1 MDEVDYLVLGGGSAG
16 SVLASRLSEDPSATV
31 ALIEAGGSGDGW
43 MIDTPIANVLTAPT
57 KLNNWAYETVPQP
70 GLGGRRGY
78 QPRGRALGGSSAI
91 NAMIYTRGHPAD
103 YDRWA
108 ALGNPGWSYAETL
121 TYFRKAENNEAIDDA
136 FHGRGGPLNVAN
148 SRSDN
153 PFQQRFLAAAR
164 EAQFPLNDDFNG
176 ARQEGLGLYQVTQIN
191 GERCSAARAY
201 LRPHLGKRPNLRV
214 ETHARAL
221 RLLFDGK
228 RAIGAEILQRGVKRT
243 LRARRETIVSLGAF
257 GSPQL
262 LMLSGVG
269 EASALRALGIAPLID
284 LPGVGANLHDH
295 PDVVLGYASSSRDL
309 VGLSFGALAPL
320 LAAIA
325 RYRRERRGMAT
336 TNFAEAGGFLR
347 TRPDLAQPDIQLHFV
362 IAVVEDH
369 ARNLRWGRGMTCHVC
384 ALKPK
389 SRGSLKLA
397 GLDPLAA
404 PLIDPAFLAEPEDV
418 ETLVA
423 GFKLTQRL
431 MHAPSLS
438 AHWTRELFGG
448 DEANSDDEIR
458 AFLRRRVDTVYHPVG
473 TCAMG
478 PDPKTA
484 VVDAR
489 LRVHGLEALRVVDAS
504 IMPEVVAGNTN
515 APVIMIAEKAA
526 EMMRGDYE
534 RASRA
539 L

>member
-1 MDEVDYLVLGGGSAG
+1 VDEVDFLVLGGGSAG
-16 SVLASRLSEDPSATV
+16 CVLASRLSEDPGATV
-31 ALIEAGGSGDGW
+31 ALFEAGGAGDSW
-43 MIDTPIANVLTAPT
+43 AVETPIAGVLMVPT
-57 KLNNWAYETVPQP
+57 RLNNWAYETVPQP

-78 QPRGRALGGSSAI
+78 QPRGRTLGGSSAI

-108 ALGNPGWSYAETL
+108 ALGNPGWAYADTL
-121 TYFRKAENNEAIDDA
+121 PFFLKAEHNEAFADA
-136 FHGRGGPLNVAN
+136 LHGSGGPLNVAN

-164 EAQFPLNDDFNG
+164 EAQLPLNDDFNG
-176 ARQEGLGLYQVTQIN
+176 ARQEGLGVYQVTQIN

-201 LRPHLGKRPNLRV
+201 LKPHIGKRPNLVV
-214 ETHARAL
+214 ETRARAL
-221 RLLFDGK
+221 RLLFDGR
-228 RAIGAEILQRGVKRT
+228 RAIGAEILQRGAKRIV
-243 LRARRETIVSLGAF
+243 RARRETIVCLGAF

-269 EASALRALGIAPLID
+269 DAAALAALGIAPLVD

-295 PDVVLGYASSSRDL
+295 PDVVLGYSSDSRDL
-309 VGLSFGALAPL
+309 LGLSFGAIGPL
-320 LAAIA
+320 LSAIG

-336 TNFAEAGGFLR
+336 TNFAEAGGFLK
-347 TRPDLAQPDIQLHFV
+347 TRPDLAQPDVQLHFV
-362 IAVVEDH
+362 VAVVEDH
-369 ARNLRWGRGMTCHVC
+369 ARKLGWGRGMTCHVC

-397 GLDPLAA
+397 GPDPLAD
-404 PLIDPAFLAEPEDV
+404 PLIDPAFLAAPEDV

-423 GFKLTQRL
+423 GVKLTQRL
-431 MHAPSLS
+431 MAAPSLR

-448 DEANSDDEIR
+448 DAQSDDEIR
-458 AFLRRRVDTVYHPVG
+458 AFLRRRVDTVYHPAG

-489 LRVHGLEALRVVDAS
+489 LSVHGAERLRVVDAS
-504 IMPEVVAGNTN
+504 IMPELVAGNTN
-515 APVIMIAEKAA
+515 APTIMIAEKAA
-526 EMMRGDYE
+526 EMI
-534 RASRA
+534 RAR
-539 L
+539 